1 MAVYCEV
8 CVSAVCLSVREH
20 ISGTKC
26 PIFANFLHV
35 KYGRPS
41 VLLWQGCDILFTSD
55 FIDEVMFAHQL
66 GVHCMKVT

>member
-1 MAVYCEV
+1 
-8 CVSAVCLSVREH
+8 VSAVCCLFASISPELNVR
-20 ISGTKC
+20 SS
-26 PIFANFLHV
+26 PIFLHV

-41 VLLWQGCDILFTSD
+41 VLLWQGCDILFTSG